1 MIEIE
6 KIAKILEI
14 FSLLTSSIQIEDLL
28 KLIIDNAT
36 NVIAAEASSLLLFD
50 DNKENL
56 YFYIVTGE
64 KRDEIHRYQ
73 YELKPGQGI
82 AGWVAKYGSPL
93 IVNNV
98 DEDPRFYPDISKEI
112 HFKTTNILCTPLLID
127 NEVIGVIELLN
138 KIDGLFNEEDLL
150 LLTAFSKQCSILIQ
164 QKKMFHQ
171 LKNKTEY
178 LESELNTYKSHRKII
193 GESTI
198 LKEKIKMAEIVAG
211 SDSTVLLQG
220 DSGTGKELFAE
231 LIHNLSKRS
240 SKPFVKV
247 NCAAIPETLLESE
260 LFGYTKGAFT
270 GAFKDTPGKFEL
282 ANGGTI
288 FLDEIGEIPITTQAK
303 LLRFLESREIQKL
316 GATTPVEVN
325 VRIIAATNKDLPVE
339 VAKKKFRED
348 LYYRLTVF
356 PIYIPPLKERAE
368 DIPIL
373 ANHFLEKY
381 NKELNKK
388 ISSISDEA
396 MNILKD
402 YHWPGNIRELE
413 NIIERAC
420 VICDTDTIE
429 PQHIILNAKADIFS
443 VPLDNVV
450 PLKDAI
456 NIFKKKYITNILSK
470 NGWKQNEAARQL
482 DIQRTYL
489 SRLIKELDI
498 NKN

>member
-1 MIEIE
+1 
-6 KIAKILEI
+6 
-14 FSLLTSSIQIEDLL
+14 
-28 KLIIDNAT
+28 
-36 NVIAAEASSLLLFD
+36 
-50 DNKENL
+50 
-56 YFYIVTGE
+56 
-64 KRDEIHRYQ
+64 
-73 YELKPGQGI
+73 
-82 AGWVAKYGSPL
+82 
-93 IVNNV
+93 
-98 DEDPRFYPDISKEI
+98 
-112 HFKTTNILCTPLLID
+112 NILCTPLLID

>member
-1 MIEIE
+1 
-6 KIAKILEI
+6 
-14 FSLLTSSIQIEDLL
+14 
-28 KLIIDNAT
+28 
-36 NVIAAEASSLLLFD
+36 
-50 DNKENL
+50 
-56 YFYIVTGE
+56 
-64 KRDEIHRYQ
+64 
-73 YELKPGQGI
+73 
-82 AGWVAKYGSPL
+82 
-93 IVNNV
+93 
-98 DEDPRFYPDISKEI
+98 
-112 HFKTTNILCTPLLID
+112 
-127 NEVIGVIELLN
+127 
-138 KIDGLFNEEDLL
+138 
-150 LLTAFSKQCSILIQ
+150 
-164 QKKMFHQ
+164 
-171 LKNKTEY
+171 
-178 LESELNTYKSHRKII
+178 
-193 GESTI
+193 
-198 LKEKIKMAEIVAG
+198 KEKIKMAEIVAG

>member
-396 MNILKD
+396 M
-402 YHWPGNIRELE
+402 
-413 NIIERAC
+413 
-420 VICDTDTIE
+420 
-429 PQHIILNAKADIFS
+429 
-443 VPLDNVV
+443 
-450 PLKDAI
+450 
-456 NIFKKKYITNILSK
+456 
-470 NGWKQNEAARQL
+470 
-482 DIQRTYL
+482 
-489 SRLIKELDI
+489 
-498 NKN
+498 

>member
-193 GESTI
+193 GESAI

-381 NKELNKK
+381 NKELNKR
-388 ISSISDEA
+388 ITSISDDA

-429 PQHIILNAKADIFS
+429 PQHIILNAKADSFS

>member
-429 PQHIILNAKADIFS
+429 PQHIILNAKADSFS

-450 PLKDAI
+450 SLKDAI

>member
-339 VAKKKFRED
+339 VAKKKFRE
-348 LYYRLTVF
+348 
-356 PIYIPPLKERAE
+356 
-368 DIPIL
+368 
-373 ANHFLEKY
+373 
-381 NKELNKK
+381 
-388 ISSISDEA
+388 
-396 MNILKD
+396 
-402 YHWPGNIRELE
+402 
-413 NIIERAC
+413 
-420 VICDTDTIE
+420 
-429 PQHIILNAKADIFS
+429 
-443 VPLDNVV
+443 
-450 PLKDAI
+450 
-456 NIFKKKYITNILSK
+456 
-470 NGWKQNEAARQL
+470 
-482 DIQRTYL
+482 
-489 SRLIKELDI
+489 
-498 NKN
+498 

>member
-171 LKNKTEY
+171 LKNKAEY